1 MTAND
6 DWFEP
11 FEEEEEEAVPGPSPA
26 VERLR
31 RRRRRAKPLL
41 PWWLLAVG
49 GLVVVLAIAL
59 LWVWAAKAMKESKE
73 PPTIAITP
81 TFTVVVPTATLA
93 PTDVPTPLLTS
104 TPVPAMPTP
113 PADIAVGGW
122 VKVIG
127 TGDAGLSY
135 RAGPGLENVRLKI
148 VKDGV
153 VLKVLDG
160 PRESDGYTW
169 WRLEEYVDGQ
179 PGVVGWAVEDFLQP
193 TSAP

>member
-6 DWFEP
+6 DWLDP
-11 FEEEEEEAVPGPSPA
+11 SEEEEASPAPSAA

-31 RRRRRAKPLL
+31 RRRRRARPLL
-41 PWWLLAVG
+41 PWWLVAIG

-81 TFTVVVPTATLA
+81 TFTQVVPTATLA
-93 PTDVPTPLLTS
+93 PTEAPTPLPTN
-104 TPVPAMPTP
+104 TPVPLTPTA
-113 PADIAVGGW
+113 PAEIAVGGW
-122 VKVIG
+122 VKVVG

-148 VKDGV
+148 VTDGT

-160 PRESDGYTW
+160 PRESDGFTW

-179 PGVVGWAVEDFLQP
+179 PGVVGWAINEYLEP

>member
-1 MTAND
+1 MTVND
-6 DWFEP
+6 DWLDP
-11 FEEEEEEAVPGPSPA
+11 SEEEEASPAPSAA

-31 RRRRRAKPLL
+31 RRRRRAQPLL
-41 PWWLLAVG
+41 PWWLVAIG

-59 LWVWAAKAMKESKE
+59 LWVWAAKAMKDSKE

-81 TFTVVVPTATLA
+81 TFTQVIPTATLG
-93 PTDVPTPLLTS
+93 PTEAPTPLPPTN
-104 TPVPAMPTP
+104 TPVPPSPTA
-113 PADIAVGGW
+113 PAEIAVGGW
-122 VKVIG
+122 VRVVG

-148 VKDGV
+148 VTDGT

-160 PRESDGYTW
+160 PREFDGFTW

-179 PGVVGWAVEDFLQP
+179 PGVVGWAIDEYLES